1 MKDIAP
7 QELSRQEL
15 LALVMELRRELAAFR
30 EENAT
35 LKSELAQLRAENATL
50 KAELARARKDSSN
63 SSKPPSSDIVK
74 PPAAPRPDGGKRR
87 IGGQPGHPRHEHPL
101 LPADR
106 VNRTVR
112 LRARS
117 CPKGH
122 GRMKRAKLPPKIVQQ
137 VGLVA
142 QPFFVTQ
149 YICLPYWCAT
159 CQAVHYAP
167 LPPEVK
173 RAGFFDARATAMI
186 GWLKSR
192 CHGSYRTVQEFLRD
206 IGGIPVSTGL
216 LAKTVQKISAALSTP
231 YAELEAAL
239 RHEPRLNVDET
250 GHPDSKRDHWAW
262 AFRAVL
268 FTLFKIDP
276 SRGSK
281 VLRKVLGTKFKGV
294 LGCDYFSA
302 YRKYMDD
309 YDVLIQFCLAHL
321 IREVKFL
328 LKLPD
333 PVTQRYAQ
341 RLLKVLRR
349 MFRVIHRRQEMA
361 PERFQR
367 KLEGAA
373 DAVLDVGR
381 RAPDRSEAR
390 NIAERFRKH
399 GDSYMR
405 FVSTPGVE
413 PTNNPAE
420 QVMRFLVIDRRI
432 TQGTRGEKGR
442 RWCERIWTTIATCVQ
457 QGRSFFDYLCSA
469 LDAHFARQ
477 PIPSLLPCGP

>member
-1 MKDIAP
+1 MKDTP
-7 QELSRQEL
+7 LQELSLDEL
-15 LALVMELRRELAAFR
+15 LALVMELRREMAVLR
-30 EENAT
+30 EENVA
-35 LKSELAQLRAENATL
+35 L

-74 PPAAPRPDGGKRR
+74 PPAKPRPDGGKRR

-112 LRARS
+112 LRMRS

-122 GRMKRAKLPPKIVQQ
+122 GRMRRATKLPPKIVQQ

-142 QPFFVTQ
+142 QPFLVTQ
-149 YICLPYWCAT
+149 YVLLPYWCAT
-159 CQAVHYAP
+159 CKAVHYAP

-173 RAGFFDARATAMI
+173 RSGFFDARATAMI

-216 LAKTVQKISAALSTP
+216 LAKTVQKVSAALSAP

-239 RHEPRLNVDET
+239 RREPRLNVDET

-309 YDVLIQFCLAHL
+309 YDVLVQFCLAHL

-328 LKLPD
+328 VKLPD
-333 PVTQRYAQ
+333 PVTQRYAK

-349 MFRVIHRRQEMA
+349 MFRVIHRRQELA

-367 KLEGAA
+367 KLQSAA
-373 DAVLDVGR
+373 DAVLSVGR
-381 RAPDRSEAR
+381 RAPDRAEAR
-390 NIAERFRKH
+390 NIAKRFRKH
-399 GDSYMR
+399 GDSYTR
-405 FVSTPGVE
+405 FVTTPGVE

-442 RWCERIWTTIATCVQ
+442 RWCERIWTTIATCAQ
-457 QGRSFFDYLCSA
+457 QSRSVFDYLCSA